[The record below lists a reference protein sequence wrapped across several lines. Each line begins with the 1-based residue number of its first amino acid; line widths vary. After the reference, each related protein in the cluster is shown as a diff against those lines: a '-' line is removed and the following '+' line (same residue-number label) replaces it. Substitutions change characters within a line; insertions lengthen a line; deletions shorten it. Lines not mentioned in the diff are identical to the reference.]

1 MAEFQSQQYKRGAK
15 ACAKWK
21 GHGFSTKCASLVKQ
35 ERARLYILRR
45 CATML
50 LCWYIQG
57 YNFINHANPVWF
69 YGAYNVEYQ
78 PLVSFLCF

>member
-15 ACAKWK
+15 ACAKRK
-21 GHGFSTKCASLVKQ
+21 GHGFSTKCASLVKE

-50 LCWYIQG
+50 LCWYIQ
-57 YNFINHANPVWF
+57 
-69 YGAYNVEYQ
+69 
-78 PLVSFLCF
+78 

>member
-1 MAEFQSQQYKRGAK
+1 
-15 ACAKWK
+15 
-21 GHGFSTKCASLVKQ
+21 
-35 ERARLYILRR
+35 
-45 CATML
+45 ML